1 VQTSPEREL
10 TIEGRRSRCQAS
22 SDHHGVPDL
31 APPLKGRNSPVAI
44 SPRKWYSYR
53 MNGTRAAYSLL
64 PQFLLKRNYT
74 VADLINKLRAK
85 GESFDKKTIYR
96 LVGSEPMRT
105 INSAALGAICEE
117 LQVSLGEIITFE
129 PPAPILKRIENR
141 SQKRLS
147 FLMSKNNDGK
157 LTVAESK
164 EFQELGRYAEE
175 LSLENARTLARHRTL
190 NRQASEHMPP
200 NVNRKKRDRKIT
212 VGAKVRT

>member
-1 VQTSPEREL
+1 
-10 TIEGRRSRCQAS
+10 
-22 SDHHGVPDL
+22 
-31 APPLKGRNSPVAI
+31 
-44 SPRKWYSYR
+44 
-53 MNGTRAAYSLL
+53 MNGTHAAYSLL
-64 PQFLLKRNYT
+64 PQFLLKHNYT

-129 PPAPILKRIENR
+129 PPSPTLKRIDNR

-157 LTVAESK
+157 LSAAESK

-175 LSLENARTLARHRTL
+175 LSLENARTLARYGTL
-190 NRQASEHMPP
+190 NRPTSEQVPS
-200 NVNRKKRDRKIT
+200 NENRKKRGRKIT
-212 VGAKVRT
+212 SKVTT

>member
-1 VQTSPEREL
+1 VIGLVTSPAQWFTPSCADGMDDARDRGKISL
-10 TIEGRRSRCQAS
+10 VRR
-22 SDHHGVPDL
+22 PNF
-31 APPLKGRNSPVAI
+31 APPFQRRNSLIAI
-44 SPRKWYSYR
+44 SPRKWYLYR

-129 PPAPILKRIENR
+129 PPAPMLKRIDNR
-141 SQKRLS
+141 SQNTGTGQPRS
-147 FLMSKNNDGK
+147 AACRSNIFSSSTSSP
-157 LTVAESK
+157 LT
-164 EFQELGRYAEE
+164 L
-175 LSLENARTLARHRTL
+175 T
-190 NRQASEHMPP
+190 
-200 NVNRKKRDRKIT
+200 
-212 VGAKVRT
+212 

>member
-1 VQTSPEREL
+1 MAAEWPT
-10 TIEGRRSRCQAS
+10 G
-22 SDHHGVPDL
+22 L
-31 APPLKGRNSPVAI
+31 APPFQWGNSLVVI
-44 SPRKWYSYR
+44 SPRKWYVYR

-64 PQFLLKRNYT
+64 PQYLLKRNYT
-74 VADLINKLRAK
+74 VADLINKLREK
-85 GESFDKKTIYR
+85 GESFDRKTIYR

-129 PPAPILKRIENR
+129 PPAPTFKRIDNR

-175 LSLENARTLARHRTL
+175 LSLENARTLARHRGL
-190 NRQASEHMPP
+190 NRPVSEHMPS
-200 NVNRKKRDRKIT
+200 NEDRKRRRRKIK
-212 VGAKVRT
+212 AKATT